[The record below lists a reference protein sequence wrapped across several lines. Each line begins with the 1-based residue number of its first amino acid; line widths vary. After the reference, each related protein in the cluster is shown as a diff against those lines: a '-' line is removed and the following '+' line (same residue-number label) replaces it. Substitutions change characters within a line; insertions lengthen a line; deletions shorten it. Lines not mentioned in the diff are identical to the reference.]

1 MLPLLVAPL
10 FLLPDMIEIAQI
22 LNRYYLPGE
31 PITVLLWRH
40 SQQVATLATKIA
52 HNNPHLHIDL
62 TFLHE
67 AAMLHDIG
75 VFRTYAPSIYCHG
88 NAQYIQHG
96 IIGAEL
102 LRAEGLEAHARVCE
116 CHIGVGLSIQ
126 DIIEQNLP
134 LPHRDMLP
142 ETLEEKLVCYADN
155 FFSKSQPDVQRTFT
169 QVRNSIARFGNEN
182 VERFDKLAQLFGKID
197 D

>member
-1 MLPLLVAPL
+1 
-10 FLLPDMIEIAQI
+10 MIEIAQI

-75 VFRTYAPSIYCHG
+75 VFRTNAPSIYCHG

>member
-1 MLPLLVAPL
+1 MLVAPL
-10 FLLPDMIEIAQI
+10 FLLPNMIEIAQI

-75 VFRTYAPSIYCHG
+75 VFRTNAPSIYCHG

>member
-1 MLPLLVAPL
+1 MLVAPL

-75 VFRTYAPSIYCHG
+75 VFRTNAPSIYCHG